1 MADLL
6 VELGVRGPLV
16 DQQVDD
22 LLVPLPGGQV
32 QRVAALVVGDVGEG
46 LVAEQRLHHLAVGGG
61 GHRTTTG
68 SLGSDSK
75 RCSI

>member
-22 LLVPLPGGQV
+22 LLVALPGGQV

-46 LVAEQRLHHLAVGGG
+46 LVTE
-61 GHRTTTG
+61 
-68 SLGSDSK
+68 
-75 RCSI
+75 